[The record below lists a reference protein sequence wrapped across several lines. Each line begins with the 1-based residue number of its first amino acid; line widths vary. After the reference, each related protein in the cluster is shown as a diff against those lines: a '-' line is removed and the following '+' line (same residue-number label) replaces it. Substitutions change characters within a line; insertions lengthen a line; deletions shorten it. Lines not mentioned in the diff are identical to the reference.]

1 MRSGTVAKRSW
12 NILVGRGGFSL
23 VEVLVA
29 LGIASVVAWAI
40 LNLQIN
46 QSKSATVQAE
56 IVAMQQGLRGSMTL
70 VTRELKKAGFDP
82 TNAAGAGIV
91 DANAT
96 FIYYTADHD
105 NNGNGNG
112 SLTGAGE
119 HAAFCF
125 ADNTLRFTEGNDNA
139 VGIHPTHGH
148 QEVMAHVEA
157 VEFRYQLVNG
167 DWTLTPATPAD
178 IRVIQV
184 TLLGRT
190 RTADPN
196 YKNTTQYTTPEA
208 VNWGPFN
215 DGFRRQMLTSTV
227 KLWNMGP

>member
-1 MRSGTVAKRSW
+1 MKTRTGAKRSW
-12 NILVGRGGFSL
+12 EILVGRGGFSL

-29 LGIASVVAWAI
+29 LGISSVVAWAI

-46 QSKSATVQAE
+46 QSKSAAVQAE

-82 TNAAGAGIV
+82 IKTAGAGIV

-112 SLTGAGE
+112 SLTGPGE

-125 ADNTLRFTEGNDNA
+125 EDNTLRFTEGTSSD
-139 VGIHPTHGH
+139 VGTHPSHGH
-148 QEVMAHVEA
+148 IDVMTDVEEI
-157 VEFRYQLVNG
+157 EFHYQLA
-167 DWTLTPATPAD
+167 DDSWTLTPGVPAD
-178 IRVIQV
+178 IRVVQV

-196 YKNTTQYTTPEA
+196 YKNTTVYDTPSGA
-208 VNWGPFN
+208 KWGPYN
-215 DGFRRQMLTSTV
+215 DGFRRQMLTSIV
-227 KLWNMGP
+227 KLWNMGS

>member
-1 MRSGTVAKRSW
+1 MTRSGQ
-12 NILVGRGGFSL
+12 ILAGRGGFSL

-29 LGIASVVAWAI
+29 LAIASVVAWAI

-70 VTRELKKAGFDP
+70 LTRELKKAGFKGNN
-82 TNAAGAGIV
+82 NAAAGIV
-91 DANAT
+91 NVNSGGNL
-96 FIYYTADHD
+96 IYYTTDENSD
-105 NNGNGNG
+105 GL
-112 SLTGAGE
+112 LTGATE

-125 ADNTLRFTEGNDNA
+125 SNNILRFTEGNSSA
-139 VGIHPTHGH
+139 VGLHATHGH

-157 VEFRYQLVNG
+157 VEFRYQLANG
-167 DWTLTPATPAD
+167 NWTLNPVTPAD

-196 YKNTTQYTTPEA
+196 YKNTTKYTSPAA